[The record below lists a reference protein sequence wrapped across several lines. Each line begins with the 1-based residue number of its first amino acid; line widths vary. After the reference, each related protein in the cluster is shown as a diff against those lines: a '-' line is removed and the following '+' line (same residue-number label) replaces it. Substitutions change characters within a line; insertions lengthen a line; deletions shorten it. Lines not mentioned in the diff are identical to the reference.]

1 MKKLLFA
8 SMLLVMSGL
17 YVGQATAEKQ
27 PHKDF
32 ADMKIAECNDCHK
45 GEGVAPNH
53 TADWTRTHR
62 TIASKAGNNCAQCH
76 TQSYCLDCHQGG
88 GINADLTV
96 SNFGRDYIPKSH
108 RSDFVTIHPIKALD
122 NPQTCYR
129 CHDQKFC
136 NSCHDRFPKGKLR
149 IKSHLMA
156 GADRQTINKSA
167 FGEHAIEA
175 RRNLQSCA
183 SCHPQGDVC
192 IQCHSGGKTNPHP
205 RGWNRTKNNIKD
217 RSGLKT
223 CTKCHL
229 PGDPNLR

>member
-8 SMLLVMSGL
+8 TMLLAMSVL

-32 ADMKIAECNDCHK
+32 ADMKIAECSSCHK
-45 GEGVAPNH
+45 AEGIAPNH
-53 TADWTRTHR
+53 TADWTRNHR

-76 TQSYCLDCHQGG
+76 TQSFCLDCHQGG

-136 NSCHDRFPKGKLR
+136 NSCHDRYPKGSMR
-149 IKSHLMA
+149 IKSHM
-156 GADRQTINKSA
+156 KS
-167 FGEHAIEA
+167 GNSQNWVWNSEHAAEA
-175 RRNLQSCA
+175 RRNLQSCQ
-183 SCHPQGDVC
+183 SCHPEGDVC
-192 IQCHSGGKTNPHP
+192 IQCHSSGRVSPHP
-205 RGWNRTKNNIKD
+205 KNWKSIKGNILD
-217 RSGLKT
+217 RAGSKQ
-223 CTKCHL
+223 CRKCHI
-229 PGDPNLR
+229 PGTY